1 MKKITRL
8 LSVGFISF
16 ISVTAMAC
24 PKGTTLTGGTGPN
37 HKGGTCVPVNAQ
49 KLVADANSKAAAEAH
64 QRGDHDARNKAAQ
77 AAKDKAVQ
85 DAKAKAAEQAA
96 KERVARNIAERDKA
110 AQAAKERAARDQAQA
125 EALKHEH

>member
-49 KLVADANSKAAAEAH
+49 KQVADANSKAAAEAH

-96 KERVARNIAERDKA
+96 KDR
-110 AQAAKERAARDQAQA
+110 AAKAARDQAQA
-125 EALKHEH
+125 EALKHAH

>member
-49 KLVADANSKAAAEAH
+49 KQVADANSKAVAEAH
-64 QRGDHDARNKAAQ
+64 QKAAQAARNKAAQ
-77 AAKDKAVQ
+77 AAKDKAAQ
-85 DAKAKAAEQAA
+85 AAKEKAAEQAA
-96 KERVARNIAERDKA
+96 K
-110 AQAAKERAARDQAQA
+110 AARDKAQA
-125 EALKHEH
+125 EALKHAH